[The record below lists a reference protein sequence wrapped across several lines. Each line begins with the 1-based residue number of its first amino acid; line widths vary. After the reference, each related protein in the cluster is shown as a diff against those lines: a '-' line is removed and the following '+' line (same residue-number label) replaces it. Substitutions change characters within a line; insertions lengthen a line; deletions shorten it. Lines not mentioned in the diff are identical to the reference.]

1 MVPLENL
8 CPGSAVV
15 GEPVAVL
22 ADLGVGADQPLDLR
36 VGGAVVR
43 APVGLP
49 PQFVSLKVDKQNVP
63 STHQPHRPKS
73 SKPKGDIL
81 GGPSACRER
90 FRVFT
95 FGSCFKNQPA
105 GRNSYFQSKA
115 HYSGGESRHFKI
127 NCPLSI

>member
-1 MVPLENL
+1 MVPLEYL

-49 PQFVSLKVDKQNVP
+49 P
-63 STHQPHRPKS
+63 
-73 SKPKGDIL
+73 
-81 GGPSACRER
+81 
-90 FRVFT
+90 
-95 FGSCFKNQPA
+95 
-105 GRNSYFQSKA
+105 
-115 HYSGGESRHFKI
+115 
-127 NCPLSI
+127 